1 MKDQVRSTGSDANTA
16 TAPTTTVVTMS
27 DQDSLPL
34 EFLDLPETVLD
45 EPKPV
50 WHSVLYVRPM
60 TIHESIVIGVGFLGN
75 LIVMAIHGIMDL
87 RDMRPLPKT
96 DSATTASGLRP
107 ATEPP
112 PMMLVEI
119 IRMFPMQISAVYQ

>member
-1 MKDQVRSTGSDANTA
+1 
-16 TAPTTTVVTMS
+16 
-27 DQDSLPL
+27 
-34 EFLDLPETVLD
+34 
-45 EPKPV
+45 
-50 WHSVLYVRPM
+50 M